1 MDEDLID
8 ALAAV
13 FTERLSLEALGET
26 RDNHYGTILEDI
38 VAVASVIHDFQPTYD
53 LRYFYRN
60 AGYPEPYPHHEM

>member
-13 FTERLSLEALGET
+13 FSERLSMEG
-26 RDNHYGTILEDI
+26 RDTHYGTILEDI

-60 AGYPEPYPHHEM
+60 AGYPEPYPHHDM